1 MRNISFAVISLAT
14 LVLSATRVEAQGLPL
29 DSLLAAHARP
39 IRMHSSTLAGEGLE
53 LILEAAATSQFVLVA
68 EEHNVGALADFC
80 AALFDTLH
88 ASFGF
93 NYAALE
99 QGGVITRWFSHA
111 GRAGAGDSINALA
124 RRWPHAPTFATDEE
138 LAMIGRIV
146 EVSTAE
152 HDPAWGL
159 DQELGALH
167 ILERLAEIAPSDAAR
182 AHALELAAVARRY
195 ETSRTG
201 DTLYLAQVAV
211 PGDFDDLPR
220 LFDPAPGSEA
230 EFLIASLRRT
240 SRIYYNHALAQSGQ
254 PTDYEN
260 MRERET
266 SMKTRFMEEYRRAQ
280 ATGEAMPRV
289 LLKLGHWH
297 IYRGIYRG
305 NVPTFGNFA
314 SELAVANGMDSF
326 LMATWVIEG
335 PDEWRNSSAFT
346 SLALPG
352 EQFTLIDF
360 RPLRP
365 YAHQGMIAELSD
377 VWKSLFFRADAAL
390 VIRGGGTGSYDITG
404 GNQ

>member
-1 MRNISFAVISLAT
+1 MRSITSTVISLAT
-14 LVLSATRVEAQGLPL
+14 LALFATRGEAQGLPL
-29 DSLLAAHARP
+29 DSLLAAHAHP
-39 IRMHSSTLAGEGLE
+39 VRMHSGTLSGEGLE

-68 EEHNVGALADFC
+68 EEHNVGALADFS
-80 AALFDTLH
+80 AALFETLH
-88 ASFGF
+88 TRFGF

-99 QGGVITRWFSHA
+99 QGGVITRWLSRA
-111 GRAGAGDSINALA
+111 GRSGGCDSISALA

-146 EVSTAE
+146 EVSTAD

-167 ILERLAEIAPSDAAR
+167 ILEGLGEIAPSRSAR
-182 AHALELAAVARRY
+182 ARALELAAVARRY
-195 ETSRTG
+195 EASRTG
-201 DTLYLAQVAV
+201 DTLYLALVAV

-230 EFLIASLRRT
+230 EFLIASLQRT
-240 SRIYYNHALAQSGQ
+240 SRIYYNNTLAQRGQ
-254 PTDYEN
+254 PTGYEN
-260 MRERET
+260 MRERER

-280 ATGEAMPRV
+280 ATGDTLPRV

-297 IYRGIYRG
+297 TYRGIYRG

-335 PDEWRNSSAFT
+335 PDEWRNSSAFI

-390 VIRGGGTGSYDITG
+390 IIRGGGTGSYNITG
-404 GNQ
+404 GSQ

>member
-1 MRNISFAVISLAT
+1 
-14 LVLSATRVEAQGLPL
+14 
-29 DSLLAAHARP
+29 
-39 IRMHSSTLAGEGLE
+39 
-53 LILEAAATSQFVLVA
+53 
-68 EEHNVGALADFC
+68 
-80 AALFDTLH
+80 
-88 ASFGF
+88 
-93 NYAALE
+93 
-99 QGGVITRWFSHA
+99 
-111 GRAGAGDSINALA
+111 
-124 RRWPHAPTFATDEE
+124 
-138 LAMIGRIV
+138 MIGRIV
-146 EVSTAE
+146 EVSTAD

-167 ILERLAEIAPSDAAR
+167 ILERLAEIAPSRAAR
-182 AHALELAAVARRY
+182 ARALELAAVARRY
-195 ETSRTG
+195 EASRTG

-211 PGDFDDLPR
+211 PGDFDDLSR
-220 LFDPAPGSEA
+220 LFHPTPGSEA
-230 EFLIASLRRT
+230 EFLITSLQRS
-240 SRIYYNHALAQSGQ
+240 SRIYHNYTLAQRGQ
-254 PTDYEN
+254 PTGYEN

-280 ATGEAMPRV
+280 ATGDTLPRV

-297 IYRGIYRG
+297 TYRGIYRG

-335 PDEWRNSSAFT
+335 PDEWRNSSAFI

-390 VIRGGGTGSYDITG
+390 VIRGGYRWQPVRSPQTSLRCVASLRCVLAGRGLRAARRRRPFTLRFRCLASHRGQHSGAARTNQSPPGAWRCDGSGADG
-404 GNQ
+404 CRAVRQGPAPGPSRLPAASAP